1 MDALNLGIEQTL
13 IETHTICSVAGA
25 DYCLETN
32 TTTMVNINLISFLI
46 SLLPFLV
53 FVLIIRAFKRK

>member
-1 MDALNLGIEQTL
+1 MDSLDLGIEQTL

-25 DYCLETN
+25 DYCLETQ
-32 TTTMVNINLISFLI
+32 TTTMANINLITFLI
-46 SLLPFLV
+46 SLLPFIV